1 VRILRLIALLCVVA
15 ASSAFVACGSDSPAT
30 SPTPT
35 PAPAPTPVPT
45 PTPTPAPTTAALQG
59 TVANSAGQPVNGA
72 RVAAIDGPNNG
83 QAVLT
88 NANGSYRFGS
98 LTIANTNFSATAS
111 GYLEDRRGIFV
122 DGTANL
128 NFVLSPIPAPAPAPA
143 PPPAP
148 TITIT
153 SRIISGG
160 GGSSVQEWGFSA
172 TSTVTF
178 TSYDWDFGD
187 GAKAS
192 AVGADEQHVYRAKG
206 TYTVTVTGRRSS
218 GDPVVGTLS
227 IAVQ

>member
-1 VRILRLIALLCVVA
+1 VRILRLIVLLCVVA
-15 ASSAFVACGSDSPAT
+15 VSSAFVACGSDSPAT

-35 PAPAPTPVPT
+35 PAPTPVPT

-88 NANGSYRFGS
+88 NVNGSYRFES
-98 LTIANTNFSATAS
+98 LTRANTNFSATAS

-128 NFVLSPIPAPAPAPA
+128 NFVLSPVPAPAPAPA
-143 PPPAP
+143 PPPAA

-172 TSTVTF
+172 TSTVAL
-178 TSYDWDFGD
+178 TSYDWNFGD
-187 GAKAS
+187 GAAAS

-218 GDPVVGTLS
+218 GDPVVGTLE
-227 IAVQ
+227 IMVQ

>member
-1 VRILRLIALLCVVA
+1 MRILRLIVLLCVVA
-15 ASSAFVACGSDSPAT
+15 VSAAFVACGSDSPAT

-35 PAPAPTPVPT
+35 PAPTPVPT

-88 NANGSYRFGS
+88 NVNGSYRFES
-98 LTIANTNFSATAS
+98 LTRANTNFSATAS

-128 NFVLSPIPAPAPAPA
+128 NFVLSPVPAPAPAPA
-143 PPPAP
+143 PPPAA

-172 TSTVTF
+172 TSTVAL
-178 TSYDWDFGD
+178 TSYDWNFGD
-187 GAKAS
+187 GAAAS

-218 GDPVVGTLS
+218 GDPVVGTLE
-227 IAVQ
+227 IMVQ

>member
-35 PAPAPTPVPT
+35 PAPAPVPT

-88 NANGSYRFGS
+88 NANGSYRFES
-98 LTIANTNFSATAS
+98 LTRANTNFSATAS

-122 DGTANL
+122 DGANL
-128 NFVLSPIPAPAPAPA
+128 NFVLSPVPAPAPA
-143 PPPAP
+143 PPPPPAA
-148 TITIT
+148 TIAIT

-172 TSTVTF
+172 TSSVAL

-187 GAKAS
+187 GAKAIG
-192 AVGADEQHVYRAKG
+192 AGADEQHVYRAKG
-206 TYTVTVTGRRSS
+206 TYTVTVIGRRSS
-218 GDPVVGTLS
+218 GDPVTGTLEV
-227 IAVQ
+227 AVQ

>member
-1 VRILRLIALLCVVA
+1 MRILRLIVLLCVVA
-15 ASSAFVACGSDSPAT
+15 VSSAFVACGSDSPAT

-35 PAPAPTPVPT
+35 PAPTPVPT

-88 NANGSYRFGS
+88 NVNGSYRFES
-98 LTIANTNFSATAS
+98 LTRANTNFSATAS

-128 NFVLSPIPAPAPAPA
+128 NFVLSPVPAPAPAPA
-143 PPPAP
+143 PPPAA

-172 TSTVTF
+172 TSTVAL
-178 TSYDWDFGD
+178 TSYDWNFGD
-187 GAKAS
+187 GGAAS
-192 AVGADEQHVYRAKG
+192 GVGADEQHVYRAKG

-218 GDPVVGTLS
+218 GDPVVGTLE
-227 IAVQ
+227 IMVQ

>member
-35 PAPAPTPVPT
+35 PAPAPVPT
-45 PTPTPAPTTAALQG
+45 PTPTPAPTTAAMQG

-83 QAVLT
+83 QAVVT
-88 NANGSYRFGS
+88 NANGSYRFES
-98 LTIANTNFSATAS
+98 LTRANTNFSATAS

-122 DGTANL
+122 DGTNL
-128 NFVLSPIPAPAPAPA
+128 NFVLSPVPAPAPA
-143 PPPAP
+143 PPPPPSA

-172 TSTVTF
+172 TSSVAL

-187 GAKAS
+187 GAKAIG
-192 AVGADEQHVYRAKG
+192 AAADEQHVYRAKG
-206 TYTVTVTGRRSS
+206 TYTVMVTGRRSS
-218 GDPVVGTLS
+218 GDPVIGTLEVV
-227 IAVQ
+227 VQ

>member
-1 VRILRLIALLCVVA
+1 MRILRLIALLWVVA
-15 ASSAFVACGSDSPAT
+15 ASSAVVACGSDSPAT

-45 PTPTPAPTTAALQG
+45 PTPAPTTAALQG
-59 TVANSAGQPVNGA
+59 TVANSAGQPVDGA

-88 NANGSYRFGS
+88 NANGSYRFSS

-122 DGTANL
+122 DGAANL
-128 NFVLSPIPAPAPAPA
+128 NFVLSPVPAPAPAPA

-172 TSTVTF
+172 TSTVAL
-178 TSYDWDFGD
+178 TSYDWNFGD
-187 GAKAS
+187 GAAAS

-218 GDPVVGTLS
+218 GDPVVGTLE
-227 IAVQ
+227 IMVQ

>member
-1 VRILRLIALLCVVA
+1 VRILRLIVLLCVVA
-15 ASSAFVACGSDSPAT
+15 VSSAFVACGSDSPAT

-35 PAPAPTPVPT
+35 PAPTPVPT

-88 NANGSYRFGS
+88 NVNGSYRFES
-98 LTIANTNFSATAS
+98 LTRANTNFSATAS

-128 NFVLSPIPAPAPAPA
+128 NFVLSPVPAPAPAPA
-143 PPPAP
+143 PPPAA

-172 TSTVTF
+172 TSTVAV
-178 TSYDWDFGD
+178 TSYDWNFGD
-187 GAKAS
+187 GAAAS

-206 TYTVTVTGRRSS
+206 TYTVTVAGRRSS
-218 GDPVVGTLS
+218 GDPVVGTLE
-227 IAVQ
+227 IMVQ

>member
-1 VRILRLIALLCVVA
+1 MRILRLIALLCVVV

-59 TVANSAGQPVNGA
+59 TVANSAGQPVDGA

-88 NANGSYRFGS
+88 NANGSYRFAS

-128 NFVLSPIPAPAPAPA
+128 NFVLSPVPAPPPA

-172 TSTVTF
+172 TSSVAF

-187 GAKAS
+187 GSKAT
-192 AVGADEQHVYRAKG
+192 AVGADEQHVYRAKS
-206 TYTVTVTGRRSS
+206 TYTVTVIGRRSS
-218 GDPVVGTLS
+218 GDPVTGTTT